1 MPALLE
7 TTTKEFGQPTVLD
20 KLNRQVRKTLIRIVL
35 RVIYPRMRTTQGC
48 LLFFRLAITNQF
60 TFEGVVVCKQLIGN
74 NRKAPAVCQTGQQR
88 IATDDLWCTIV
99 SRMQGQAAMRLQTD
113 VVAIDQPGFCMG
125 RIVRYEDITRRQISI
140 QHATRMQLIQGSS
153 QLAQYPNTPPQTAL
167 LQIIGEGLFL
177 GIYETVEQ
185 TLQRD
190 QTVHQLHNIAIAW
203 LCQ

>member
-1 MPALLE
+1 
-7 TTTKEFGQPTVLD
+7 
-20 KLNRQVRKTLIRIVL
+20 
-35 RVIYPRMRTTQGC
+35 
-48 LLFFRLAITNQF
+48 
-60 TFEGVVVCKQLIGN
+60 
-74 NRKAPAVCQTGQQR
+74 
-88 IATDDLWCTIV
+88 
-99 SRMQGQAAMRLQTD
+99 
-113 VVAIDQPGFCMG
+113 
-125 RIVRYEDITRRQISI
+125 
-140 QHATRMQLIQGSS
+140 MQLIQGSS